1 MRFLYRIIFSVTA
14 SPINLITICP
24 PIFLQ
29 VGCVWNSKILPANI
43 LFHGFL
49 VLFHWLVLGLFSNLL
64 YLLLVCVLYSCILV
78 WSSFHCRIYWLLSR
92 HSFSGFLIKVLVIDL
107 SFQFYYHCCS
117 SNSIFFFLFY
127 TSLIL
132 VAVLCHVAL
141 SIIYSKNQL
150 YIELRTNNCGLKERE
165 DLLLPVYAKVILPF
179 L

>member
-1 MRFLYRIIFSVTA
+1 MGFLYMIIFSVTA

-78 WSSFHCRIYWLLSR
+78 QSSFHCQIYLLLSR

-107 SFQFYYHCCS
+107 SFSFITIVVPLIQFS
-117 SNSIFFFLFY
+117 SFSSILLSFWLLFC
-127 TSLIL
+127 
-132 VAVLCHVAL
+132 AM
-141 SIIYSKNQL
+141 
-150 YIELRTNNCGLKERE
+150 
-165 DLLLPVYAKVILPF
+165 LLLV
-179 L
+179 

>member
-78 WSSFHCRIYWLLSR
+78 WSSFHCQIYLLLSH
-92 HSFSGFLIKVLVIDL
+92 HSFSGFLIKVLVINL
-107 SFQFYYHCCS
+107 SFNFITIVVPLIQFS
-117 SNSIFFFLFY
+117 SFSSILLSFWLLFC
-127 TSLIL
+127 
-132 VAVLCHVAL
+132 AM
-141 SIIYSKNQL
+141 
-150 YIELRTNNCGLKERE
+150 
-165 DLLLPVYAKVILPF
+165 LLLV
-179 L
+179 